1 MALTHDAPYGAQQY
15 PVRLLTLDEAR
26 QELRLGAT
34 KLAEL
39 VATGELA
46 SIRVGR
52 RRLIPAD
59 AIAAFVAGRLA
70 ADAGRG
76 GGRVA

>member
-1 MALTHDAPYGAQQY
+1 MALTHDAPNGAQQH

-59 AIAAFVAGRLA
+59 AIPAFVAGRLA
-70 ADAGRG
+70 ADGRG
-76 GGRVA
+76 GGAR

>member
-1 MALTHDAPYGAQQY
+1 MALTHDAPTGAQQH
-15 PVRLLTLDEAR
+15 PVSLLTMDEAR
-26 QELRLGAT
+26 QELRLGMT
-34 KLAEL
+34 KFTEL

-46 SIRVGR
+46 SIRIGR

-59 AIAAFVAGRLA
+59 AIAAFVADRLA

-76 GGRVA
+76 GGGIA

>member
-1 MALTHDAPYGAQQY
+1 MALTHDAPTGAQQH
-15 PVRLLTLDEAR
+15 PVSLLTMDEAR
-26 QELRLGAT
+26 RELRLGMT
-34 KLAEL
+34 KFTEL

-59 AIAAFVAGRLA
+59 AITAFVAGRLA
-70 ADAGRG
+70 AGGRG
-76 GGRVA
+76 GGQVA